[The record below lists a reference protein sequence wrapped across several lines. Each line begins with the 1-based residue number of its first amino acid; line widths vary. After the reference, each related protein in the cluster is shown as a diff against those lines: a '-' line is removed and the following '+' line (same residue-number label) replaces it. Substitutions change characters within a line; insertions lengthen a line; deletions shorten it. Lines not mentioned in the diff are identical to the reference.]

1 LLKAVI
7 DTNLWISSLIGT
19 GPPRKIKDCLQAQMF
34 QAVYA
39 VELFDELIDV
49 LARPKFA
56 LKIQATE
63 ISKLLQLIEEV
74 AILVKLDNIPSI
86 SCDPKDDIFLACAAV
101 SKSDYIVSGDPDL
114 LDLVEH
120 GKTKIINPAQFL
132 QILNQQK

>member
-19 GPPRKIKDCLQAQMF
+19 GPPKKIKDCLQAKMF

-49 LARPKFA
+49 LSRPKFA

-63 ISKLLQLIEEV
+63 VSKLLQLIEEV
-74 AILVKLDNIPSI
+74 AILVKLDTIPSI
-86 SCDPKDDIFLACAAV
+86 SRDPKDDMFLACAAV

-120 GKTKIINPAQFL
+120 GKTKIVNPAQFL
-132 QILNQQK
+132 QILNEQK